1 MFGAVGTDDVFLVGD
16 EAFAYETGATV
27 GAEEAI
33 VVPVSV
39 LEGDELGAADSCD
52 RLAAGETAF
61 GEKFSKTF
69 RAVGL
74 VVAAGEAGP
83 GQACLAMR
91 AGEAFPVP
99 RLVLVRHAAT
109 SNDLIKTETFY

>member
-16 EAFAYETGATV
+16 EAFTYETGATV

-39 LEGDELGAADSCD
+39 FEGDELGAADSGD
-52 RLAAGETAF
+52 RFAAGEAAF
-61 GEKFSKTF
+61 GEQLSKTF

-74 VVAAGEAGP
+74 VVAAGETGP
-83 GQACLAMR
+83 GQARLAMR

-109 SNDLIKTETFY
+109 SNDLILTKTVY